1 MCLFPNDGC
10 LCRYC
15 VIASCRDGRWLGLV
29 RLSGVSRDSSGQVL
43 FAIGSGVYLW
53 LCLCLPWFS
62 LCEAAEFYLSYFLLF
77 FFLNRPP
84 YHRLPL
90 TLSFSICLLLVHSYK
105 PLLFTM
111 EIAFYKLGPENSP
124 ITAPLCCC
132 AIDGFPN
139 GCRWAQGAIGTGP
152 LECSALLIN
161 HNQSCAITSIVLVNY
176 CEGQVVQLH
185 TEACG
190 MWALEK
196 HLALQS
202 EKEKRRTKRRE
213 ENKKKVTP
221 DTCRRL
227 NIGTFLSVIPLIH
240 GPCAAETPLPVNNS
254 WRGEKKRHNE
264 TDNYIF
270 QLWKWNP
277 GARRPNQTVIMT
289 LGFLGV

>member
-1 MCLFPNDGC
+1 M
-10 LCRYC
+10 
-15 VIASCRDGRWLGLV
+15 
-29 RLSGVSRDSSGQVL
+29 RLQS
-43 FAIGSGVYLW
+43 FI
-53 LCLCLPWFS
+53 CHIF
-62 LCEAAEFYLSYFLLF
+62 FF

-213 ENKKKVTP
+213 ENKKKSHLIPAGVSI
-221 DTCRRL
+221 L
-227 NIGTFLSVIPLIH
+227 ELFFL
-240 GPCAAETPLPVNNS
+240 
-254 WRGEKKRHNE
+254 
-264 TDNYIF
+264 
-270 QLWKWNP
+270 
-277 GARRPNQTVIMT
+277 
-289 LGFLGV
+289 